1 MRSSPTRRSHAA
13 SNWHH
18 RRVTPDA
25 YAFAMPSPLHAGT
38 YLTPV
43 GDLSVLVD
51 PQSGAVVCS
60 HFGTV
65 GEAARALG
73 LAYVDMPDAR
83 VSAALESW
91 AAGDGLGLA
100 AIPVWQKGTPLQQLI
115 WAAVREV
122 PAGETAT
129 YGEIALEVG
138 RPRAARA
145 VGTACARSLTSPFT
159 PCHRI
164 VSASGVGGFGGGPG
178 SESTALKRRLIAME
192 AA

>member
-1 MRSSPTRRSHAA
+1 
-13 SNWHH
+13 
-18 RRVTPDA
+18 
-25 YAFAMPSPLHAGT
+25 MPSPLHAGT
-38 YLTPV
+38 YTTPV

-51 PQSGAVVCS
+51 PASGAVVCS
-60 HFGTV
+60 HFGSIA
-65 GEAARALG
+65 EAARWLG

-83 VSAALESW
+83 VRAALDSW

-100 AIPVWQKGTPLQQLI
+100 AIPVWQDGTDLQQLI
-115 WAAVREV
+115 WSAVREV
-122 PAGETAT
+122 PTGETAT
-129 YGEIALEVG
+129 YGEIALEIG

-145 VGTACARSLTSPFT
+145 VGTACARNMTTPFV

-164 VSASGVGGFGGGPG
+164 VSASGIGGFGGAPA

>member
-1 MRSSPTRRSHAA
+1 
-13 SNWHH
+13 
-18 RRVTPDA
+18 
-25 YAFAMPSPLHAGT
+25 
-38 YLTPV
+38 
-43 GDLSVLVD
+43 
-51 PQSGAVVCS
+51 
-60 HFGTV
+60 
-65 GEAARALG
+65 
-73 LAYVDMPDAR
+73 MPDAR
-83 VSAALESW
+83 VRAALDSW

-100 AIPVWQKGTPLQQLI
+100 AIPVWQDGTPLQQLI

-145 VGTACARSLTSPFT
+145 VGTACARNLTSPFT

-164 VSASGVGGFGGGPG
+164 VSANGIGGFGGAPA